1 MDGQWL
7 EVTLPVPADQLDR
20 VCGALTAN
28 GMAGLVVEEEG
39 DFLRFLEQNR
49 QYWDYVDEGLAQR
62 MKGASRVK
70 FYVPDNEEGQKQLGQ
85 YLEGLEEY
93 EPQTVPLREEDWATS
108 WQKYYQPI
116 PVSKY
121 LYIVP
126 DWMRGEPVPDG
137 RTPLYL
143 NPGLTFGTGAHPTTQ
158 LCLELLEEV
167 IQPGDRVLDLGCG
180 SGILSIAALALGASR
195 AVGVDIDPKA
205 ADVAF
210 ENAAL
215 NGIGPDRLSV
225 FAGDVLS
232 DKGLAGRLGPGQ
244 NRVVLANIVADV
256 IIPLSA
262 KAGEFMTADG
272 VLLTSGIID
281 GRQDEVQA
289 AMEANGFAVARHL
302 ERNGWHAFLARRASP
317 AGGVTFCPCRK

>member
-1 MDGQWL
+1 MSELWL
-7 EVTLPVPADQLDR
+7 EVTLPVPAERLDR
-20 VCGALTAN
+20 VCDILTAN

-49 QYWDYVDEGLAQR
+49 QYWDYVDEDLARR

-70 FYVPDNEEGQKQLGQ
+70 FYVPDNEEGQKQLRQ
-85 YLEGLEEY
+85 YLAGLEDH
-93 EPQTVPLREEDWATS
+93 EPQTVSLREEDWATS

-116 PVSKY
+116 PVGNRV
-121 LYIVP
+121 YIVP

-167 IQPGDRVLDLGCG
+167 LQSGDKVLDLGCG
-180 SGILSIAALALGASR
+180 SGILAIAALAMGASR
-195 AVGVDIDPKA
+195 AIGIDIDPKA

-225 FAGDVLS
+225 YAGDVLS
-232 DKGLAGRLGPGQ
+232 DKKLAAKLGPGQ

-256 IIPLSA
+256 IIPLST
-262 KAGEFMTADG
+262 KAGEFMKKDG
-272 VLLTSGIID
+272 VFLTSGIIE
-281 GRQDEVQA
+281 GRQDEVRTA
-289 AMEANGFAVARHL
+289 LESNGFVIVKHL
-302 ERNGWHAFLARRASP
+302 ERNGWHAFRGERR
-317 AGGVTFCPCRK
+317 

>member
-1 MDGQWL
+1 MSELWL
-7 EVTLPVPADQLDR
+7 EVTLPVPAERLDR
-20 VCGALTAN
+20 VCDTLTAN

-39 DFLRFLEQNR
+39 EFLRFLEQNR
-49 QYWDYVDEGLAQR
+49 QYWDYVDEDLARR

-70 FYVPDNEEGQKQLGQ
+70 FYVPDNEEGQKQLRR
-85 YLEGLEEY
+85 YLAGLEEY
-93 EPQTVPLREEDWATS
+93 EPQTVSLREEDWATS

-116 PVSKY
+116 PVGKRV
-121 LYIVP
+121 YIVP

-137 RTPLYL
+137 RAPLYL

-158 LCLELLEEV
+158 LCLELLEDV
-167 IQPGDRVLDLGCG
+167 LQPGDRVLDLGCG
-180 SGILSIAALALGASR
+180 SGILAIAALGLGASR

-215 NGIGPDRLSV
+215 NGVGPDRLAV
-225 FAGDVLS
+225 YAGDVLT
-232 DKGLAGRLGPGQ
+232 DRKLTAKLMPGQ

-262 KAGEFMTADG
+262 KAGEFMTEDG
-272 VLLTSGIID
+272 VFLTSGIIE
-281 GRQDEVQA
+281 GRQDEVEA
-289 AMEANGFAVARHL
+289 ALKANGFTIVKHL
-302 ERNGWHAFLARRASP
+302 ERAGWHSFC
-317 AGGVTFCPCRK
+317 GTFPGKAVDKPGFAL

>member
-1 MDGQWL
+1 MDDRWL
-7 EVTLPVPADQLDR
+7 EVTLPVPADRLDR
-20 VCGALTAN
+20 VCDMLTAN

-49 QYWDYVDEGLAQR
+49 QYWDYVDEGLAAR

-70 FYVPDNEEGQKQLGQ
+70 FYVPDSEAGQTQLRQ
-85 YLEGLEEY
+85 YLAGLEEY
-93 EPQTVPLREEDWATS
+93 EPQTVSLREEDWATS

-116 PVSKY
+116 PVGKRV
-121 LYIVP
+121 YIVP
-126 DWMRGEPVPDG
+126 DWMRGQGTPEG
-137 RTPLYL
+137 RVPLYL

-167 IQPGDRVLDLGCG
+167 LRPGDKVLDLGCG
-180 SGILSIAALALGASR
+180 SGILAIAALALGASR
-195 AVGVDIDPKA
+195 AIGVDIDPKA

-215 NGIGPDRLSV
+215 NGVGPDRLSV
-225 FAGDVLS
+225 YAGDVLS
-232 DKGLAGRLGPGQ
+232 DKKLAARLEPRQ

-262 KAGEFMTADG
+262 TAGRFMTDG
-272 VLLTSGIID
+272 GVFLTSGIID
-281 GRQDEVQA
+281 GRQEEVKA
-289 AMEANGFAVARHL
+289 ALEQNGFAVVNHL
-302 ERNGWHAFLARRASP
+302 ERGGWHAFQAVRA
-317 AGGVTFCPCRK
+317 